1 MQDVDEVLYRYVQCL
16 GQVYR
21 GVELVVMTETGGYGI
36 APLKVAMKASLGKL
50 KGYV

>member
-1 MQDVDEVLYRYVQCL
+1 MLDVDEGLCRYVQCL

-21 GVELVVMTETGGYGI
+21 GVESAVMTETGGYGI
-36 APLKVAMKASLGKL
+36 APLKVAMMASLDTL